1 MVPVKLKKK
10 TQLYYSFVY
19 SRIAYGI
26 KVYGSCNSTLLT
38 KIQVMQNKLLKIL
51 YNRERRYPTNIL
63 HHEVKV
69 LLVKDIHEL
78 LLLKFINTVLNGKP
92 VKRFEHY
99 FRKRNQ
105 THNYATRHADSI
117 EKDRCKTRY
126 GKRKVHY
133 LCATKWNDLENSIK
147 IFEYSAFK
155 KKTLLNKKSIIIGHN
170 IIRCTGRTCFP
181 VIMNKKADSNLAA
194 FIWGHT
200 TFIKSICI
208 KWLIVGIY
216 YDVELILMMLF
227 RRNCCILPDIP

>member
-1 MVPVKLKKK
+1 MVPVKLKK
-10 TQLYYSFVY
+10 QLYYSFVY

-26 KVYGSCNSTLLT
+26 EVYGSCNSTLLT

-63 HHEVKV
+63 HQEVKV

-78 LLLKFINTVLNGKP
+78 MLLKFIHIVLNGKP

-99 FRKRNQ
+99 FRRNQ
-105 THNYATRHADSI
+105 THDYDTRHAYSI
-117 EKDRCKTRY
+117 VKDKCKTRY

-147 IFEYSAFK
+147 KMNIQHLK
-155 KKTLLNKKSIIIGHN
+155 RPLLNKKSIIIEHN
-170 IIRCTGRTCFP
+170 LIWCTDRTCFP
-181 VIMNKKADSNLAA
+181 VIVNKKADSNLAA
-194 FIWGHT
+194 FIWWHT
-200 TFIKSICI
+200 TFEKSICI
-208 KWLIVGIY
+208 KCLIVGIFH
-216 YDVELILMMLF
+216 DVELILMMLF

>member
-1 MVPVKLKKK
+1 MHHVKYLGVFLDEHLSLEIHITQLCNSLARYFSIFYNIRNMVPVKLKK
-10 TQLYYSFVY
+10 QLYYSFVY

-26 KVYGSCNSTLLT
+26 EVYGSCNSTLLT

-69 LLVKDIHEL
+69 LLVKDIHEV
-78 LLLKFINTVLNGKP
+78 LLLKFIHTVLNGKP

-117 EKDRCKTRY
+117 AKDKCKTRY

-147 IFEYSAFK
+147 NFEYSAFK
-155 KKTLLNKKSIIIGHN
+155 KTITEQKINN
-170 IIRCTGRTCFP
+170 YR
-181 VIMNKKADSNLAA
+181 A
-194 FIWGHT
+194 
-200 TFIKSICI
+200 
-208 KWLIVGIY
+208 
-216 YDVELILMMLF
+216 
-227 RRNCCILPDIP
+227 